1 MSNITFIMI
10 FYIIPVILLFY
21 FIAWEVFEDGLSIT
35 GLITYIC
42 ILIVPLFNMLILVF
56 FLDKQLKENDFLNKK
71 FIKPKHDRVKDKL
84 K

>member
-42 ILIVPLFNMLILVF
+42 ILIVPLF
-56 FLDKQLKENDFLNKK
+56 LDKQLKENDFLNKK